1 MLKIIDKYIL
11 KRYLGT
17 FFTMLLLFI
26 PIGILVDLSEKVD
39 NMIENK
45 VPFSAILGYYGNFTI
60 HMGYLLFPLFL
71 FLSVIWFTSKLA
83 NKTEIIAILSSGISF
98 TRFLRPYLIGSTFV
112 AIFFFIIGM
121 FVLPDASRKYNE
133 FYYEHLHKFKK
144 DRETGEVFR
153 QINDEEFLYASSFNS
168 KNNSAYNFTLEHFN
182 GNQLTHKI
190 TATRI
195 QFRAKDSVYRLT
207 NYVLRKIGKEDD
219 VIIKKRRKDTIFN
232 FELEDLTPVEYI
244 AETLN
249 YPDLL
254 KFIEKEKRLGSA
266 SVNRYE
272 VIKYKRWSIP
282 FSAFIL
288 TIIAVAVSA
297 MKRRGGMG
305 VNLALG
311 IAIAFIFVF
320 MDKIFSVMAD
330 KSGFSPLLAVW
341 LPNILFGILA
351 LFLLNRAKR

>member
-26 PIGILVDLSEKVD
+26 PIGIMANLSEKVD

-45 VPFSAILGYYGNFTI
+45 VPFLAIMEYYGNFTI

-83 NKTEIIAILSSGISF
+83 NKTEIIAILSSGVSF
-98 TRFLRPYLIGSTFV
+98 SRFLRPYLIGSTFI
-112 AIFFFIIGM
+112 AIFFFVIGM

-133 FYYEHLHKFKK
+133 FFYSQLHRTRK
-144 DRETGEVFR
+144 DRASGEVFR
-153 QINDEEFLYASSFNS
+153 QIGDNEYLYASSFNS
-168 KNNSAYNFTLEHFN
+168 KNKSAYSFTLEHFE
-182 GNQLTHKI
+182 GSKMTHKI
-190 TATRI
+190 SANKI
-195 QFRAKDSVYRLT
+195 QFRPKDSVYRLT
-207 NYVLRKIGKEDD
+207 NYVMRKIGENDD
-219 VIIKKRRKDTIFN
+219 VIIKKRRKDTILN
-232 FELEDLTPVEYI
+232 FDLEDLTPVEYI

-288 TIIAVAVSA
+288 TIIAVAVSF

-311 IAIAFIFVF
+311 IALAFIFVF
-320 MDKIFSVMAD
+320 MDKIFSVMAEQ
-330 KSGFSPLLAVW
+330 SGFSPLLAVW
-341 LPNILFGILA
+341 LPNILFGIFA
-351 LFLLNRAKR
+351 IFLLNRAKR

>member
-26 PIGILVDLSEKVD
+26 PIGIMANLSEKVD

-45 VPFSAILGYYGNFTI
+45 VPFLAIVEYYGNFTI

-83 NKTEIIAILSSGISF
+83 NNTEIIAILSSGVSF
-98 TRFLRPYLIGSTFV
+98 TRFLRPYLIGSTCI
-112 AIFFFIIGM
+112 AIFFFVIGM
-121 FVLPDASRKYNE
+121 FVLPNASKKFNE
-133 FYYEHLHKFKK
+133 FLYGQLHKGRS
-144 DRETGEVFR
+144 DREKGEVFR
-153 QINDEEFLYASSFNS
+153 QLNDNEYIYASTFNS
-168 KNNSAYNFTLEHFN
+168 STNSAYNFTLEHFE
-182 GNQLTHKI
+182 GNKLTHKI
-190 TATRI
+190 SATKI

-207 NYVLRKIGKEDD
+207 NYVLRIIGEHDD
-219 VIIKKRRKDTIFN
+219 VIVNKRRKDTIFN
-232 FELEDLTPVEYI
+232 FELEDLTPVKYI

-249 YPDLL
+249 YPDLIA
-254 KFIEKEKRLGSA
+254 FIEKEKRLGSTN
-266 SVNRYE
+266 VNRYE
-272 VIKYKRWSIP
+272 VVKYKRWSIP
-282 FSAFIL
+282 FSAFVL

-311 IAIAFIFVF
+311 IALAFVFVF
-320 MDKIFSVMAD
+320 MDKIFSVMAEQ
-330 KSGFSPLLAVW
+330 SGLKPILAVW
-341 LPNILFGILA
+341 LPNIIFGVLA
-351 LFLLNRAKR
+351 IYLLNRAKR

>member
-26 PIGILVDLSEKVD
+26 PIGIMANLSEKVD

-45 VPFSAILGYYGNFTI
+45 VAFLAIMGYYGNFTI

-83 NKTEIIAILSSGISF
+83 NNTEIIAILSSGISF
-98 TRFLRPYLIGSTFV
+98 TRFLRPYLIGSTFIAV
-112 AIFFFIIGM
+112 FFFVIGM
-121 FVLPDASRKYNE
+121 FVLPDASRKYND
-133 FYYEHLHKFKK
+133 FIYNQLHPGRKA
-144 DRETGEVFR
+144 RETGEVFR
-153 QINDEEFLYASSFNS
+153 QLNDNEFIYASSFNS
-168 KNNSAYNFTLEHFN
+168 KNQSAYNFTLEHFE
-182 GNQLTHKI
+182 GSRLTHKI
-190 TATRI
+190 SASKI
-195 QFRAKDSVYRLT
+195 QFRPKDSVYRLRD
-207 NYVLRKIGKEDD
+207 YVIRYIGENDD
-219 VIIKKRRKDTIFN
+219 IIIKKRRKDTIFN
-232 FELEDLTPVEYI
+232 FELAALTPVKYI

-249 YPDLL
+249 YPDLI

-272 VIKYKRWSIP
+272 VVKYKRWSIP

-311 IAIAFIFVF
+311 IALAFIFVF
-320 MDKIFSVMAD
+320 MDKIFSVMAEQ
-330 KSGFSPLLAVW
+330 SGFNPLLAVW
-341 LPNILFGILA
+341 LPNIIFGILA
-351 LFLLNRAKR
+351 IFLLNRAKR